1 MEKSLKLKIGEF
13 ARLGQVTVQTLR
25 YYADLDLLRPGEVD
39 PFTGYRYYRLDQL
52 PTLHRILALKDLG
65 LPLDQ
70 VKRMVRDN
78 ITPEEMRRI
87 LTLKQDEIRTQVQNN
102 LDQLERINMRLQTL
116 EHQTR
121 PTDYEINIKHV
132 EAFPVA
138 SVAGEVP
145 DYRDVTPL
153 WIELG
158 KRIQTEALEVIP
170 PYLTLCHGTEPKIK
184 LEVCS
189 PLAGTLPASS
199 TGLIHTLPEVNTM
212 VFTTHRGSY
221 NGLIDGYT
229 ALWQWVNDH
238 GFAMAG
244 PDREIYLRLPA
255 KGQYYTDPDSLTE
268 LQIPITPARGN

>member
-1 MEKSLKLKIGEF
+1 MDNTLKLKIGEF

-52 PTLHRILALKDLG
+52 PTLYRILALKDLG

-70 VKRMVRDN
+70 VKRMLRDN

-87 LTLKQDEIRTQVQNN
+87 LMLKQDDIRVQVQNN
-102 LDQLERINMRLQTL
+102 LDQLERIKIRLQML
-116 EHQTR
+116 EHQGSSVE
-121 PTDYEINIKHV
+121 YEIDVKHV
-132 EAFPVA
+132 DAFPVA
-138 SVAGEVP
+138 SVTGEVP

-153 WIELG
+153 WMELG
-158 KRIQTEALEVIP
+158 ERIQAEALQVQP
-170 PYLTLCHGTEPKIK
+170 PYLTLCHGTEPMIK

-189 PLAGTLPASS
+189 PLAGTLPETSS
-199 TGLIHTLPEVNTM
+199 GLVRVLPEVNTM

-221 NGLIDGYT
+221 NGLIDGFT
-229 ALWQWVNDH
+229 ALWQWIGDH
-238 GFAMAG
+238 GFKFAG

-255 KGQYYTDPDSLTE
+255 DGQYYTDPDSLTE
-268 LQIPITPARGN
+268 LQIPVTRA

>member
-1 MEKSLKLKIGEF
+1 MDNKLKLKIGEF

-39 PFTGYRYYRLDQL
+39 PFTGYRYYQLDQL

-70 VKRMVRDN
+70 VKRMLRDN

-87 LTLKQDEIRTQVQNN
+87 LVLKQDEVRTQVQNN
-102 LDQLERINMRLQTL
+102 LDQLERIKMRLQML
-116 EHQTR
+116 EHQGN

-132 EAFPVA
+132 DALLVA
-138 SVAGEVP
+138 SVTGEVP

-153 WIELG
+153 WMELG
-158 KRIQTEALEVIP
+158 ERVQKESLQVQP
-170 PYLTLCHGTEPKIK
+170 PYLTLCHGTEPMIK

-189 PLAGTLPASS
+189 PLAGTLPE
-199 TGLIHTLPEVNTM
+199 TTNGLVHTLPEVNTM

-238 GFAMAG
+238 GFKITG

-255 KGQYYTDPDSLTE
+255 EGQYDCDPDSLTE
-268 LQIPITPARGN
+268 LQIPVTPA